1 MANLV
6 SDQEI
11 KNLLEKDLLELIG
24 GADLPPQKK
33 QELYAK
39 MAETVQNRVIARI
52 YDQLSEEEG
61 QELDKLIDS
70 GDKNQVDE
78 FLKNKNLD
86 ITSLLTQ
93 EAIIYKAEM
102 VNLFKATPDPDNP

>member
-102 VNLFKATPDPDNP
+102 VNLFKANRAPDSP